1 MPSMTACIRSNE
13 SAKCIASHRFRARRW
28 GNCCARN
35 SRRRCA
41 GKRYHSP
48 MLRTRT
54 ALMIAVAAGVAV
66 TLLLAFDFVDPLEL
80 PARDLILRRLPQ
92 RAASATVVVAIDEQS
107 LRNVGAWPWDRATL
121 ATIVNRAADAG
132 ARGVILDIL
141 LAERRSGDAQL
152 ASAAKRLPVL
162 AVAVVDEHGRW
173 LLPQAPLSESVTA
186 AHGNFELDHDG
197 ILRRLS
203 ATKQSGDRSLT
214 ALSVEAASLITG
226 APIPVGRSIAPA
238 FRTRPRAI
246 PAISAADLLRNA
258 ALANS
263 LHGKLVFIGPTALAL
278 GDRVLTPT
286 SRGHLPDPGVTVHA
300 ATTESIIRGDVIS
313 ELPPIAAGVFA
324 AFGIAAILLAR
335 RRRITAT
342 TVIVAIIAGGI
353 ALLANGTAIPFI
365 TLIASAAIAAGVLE
379 TRIIIAALH
388 SSEERYIDQRER
400 DAESK
405 RVLAHELKTPL
416 ASMRSL
422 TQLMNGFDLSD
433 AERKR
438 VASLLQHEAGKLETM
453 VGTLLDLERLPLRDF
468 AESSS
473 IVDLGALAGARIDFL
488 RASTDRTLFVSADRD
503 VFVRADAAL
512 LERVVDNLIGNAL
525 KYTAGAV
532 TVRVARRNND
542 AILEVEDRG
551 PGISETEREKIFARF
566 VRGTTAAG
574 TNGLGLGL
582 SLVSEIAKWH
592 GGAASV
598 DSVQGGS
605 RFRITLPLAAAA
617 AKAGA
622 M

>member
-1 MPSMTACIRSNE
+1 M
-13 SAKCIASHRFRARRW
+13 
-28 GNCCARN
+28 
-35 SRRRCA
+35 
-41 GKRYHSP
+41 
-48 MLRTRT
+48 RT
-54 ALMIAVAAGVAV
+54 ALMIAIAAGIAV
-66 TLLLAFDFVDPLEL
+66 TLLLAFDIIDALEL

-92 RAASATVVVAIDEQS
+92 KTAQQTVVVAIDEQS
-107 LRNVGAWPWDRATL
+107 LRDVGAWPWDRARL
-121 ATIVNRAADAG
+121 ATIVDRAANAG

-141 LAERRSGDAQL
+141 LAEPRSGDDKL
-152 ASAAKRLPVL
+152 AAAAKRLPVL
-162 AVAVVDEHGRW
+162 AVAVFDEHGRW
-173 LLPQAPLSESVTA
+173 LLPQPPLSDSVTA

-203 ATKQSGDRSLT
+203 ATKQNGDRSLT

-238 FRTRPRAI
+238 FRTRPSAI
-246 PAISAADLLRNA
+246 PTISASDLLRDP
-258 ALANS
+258 ALAKN
-263 LHGKLVFIGPTALAL
+263 LREKLVFVGPTALAL

-286 SRGHLPDPGVTVHA
+286 TRGHLPDPGVTVHA
-300 ATTESIIRGDVIS
+300 AATESIIRGDVIT
-313 ELPPIAAGVFA
+313 ELPPIAAGLFA
-324 AFGIAAILLAR
+324 AIGIAAILLIR
-335 RRRITAT
+335 RRRIAASI
-342 TVIVAIIAGGI
+342 VIVAIIGGGI
-353 ALLANGTAIPFI
+353 ALLANGMAFPFI
-365 TLIASAAIAAGVLE
+365 TLIASAAIAVGVLE
-379 TRIIIAALH
+379 TTIIIAALR
-388 SSEERYIDQRER
+388 SSEERYIDHRER

-433 AERKR
+433 AERNR

-468 AESSS
+468 SALSS
-473 IVDLGALAGARIDFL
+473 IVDLGELTAARVDFL
-488 RASTDRTLFVSADRD
+488 RASTDRTLFVTADRD

-512 LERVVDNLIGNAL
+512 LERVIDNLVGNAL
-525 KYTAGAV
+525 KYATGAV
-532 TVRVARRNND
+532 TVRVARRGHD
-542 AILEVEDRG
+542 AMLEVEDRG
-551 PGISETEREKIFARF
+551 PGISEMEREKIFARF

-592 GGAASV
+592 GGAASL
-598 DSVQGGS
+598 DSVPGGGS
-605 RFRITLPLAAAA
+605 RFRVTLPMAAAA

>member
-1 MPSMTACIRSNE
+1 
-13 SAKCIASHRFRARRW
+13 
-28 GNCCARN
+28 
-35 SRRRCA
+35 
-41 GKRYHSP
+41 

-92 RAASATVVVAIDEQS
+92 RVASATVVVAIDEQS
-107 LRNVGAWPWDRATL
+107 LRDLGAWPWDRATL
-121 ATIVNRAADAG
+121 ATIVNRAADAS
-132 ARGVILDIL
+132 ARGVVLDIL

-214 ALSVEAASLITG
+214 ALSVEAASLVTG

-238 FRTRPRAI
+238 FRTRPRSI
-246 PAISAADLLRNA
+246 PAISAADLLRDA
-258 ALANS
+258 ALAKN
-263 LHGKLVFIGPTALAL
+263 LRGKLVFVGPTALAL

-286 SRGHLPDPGVTVHA
+286 TAGHRPDPGVTVHA
-300 ATTESIIRGDVIS
+300 AATESIIRGDVIR
-313 ELPPIAAGVFA
+313 EIPPIAAGIA
-324 AFGIAAILLAR
+324 AALGVGAILLIR
-335 RRRITAT
+335 RRRIAAAAVIAAT
-342 TVIVAIIAGGI
+342 VAGGVGLLIAGI
-353 ALLANGTAIPFI
+353 AIPFVAM
-365 TLIASAAIAAGVLE
+365 IASAAIALGIVE
-379 TRIIIAALH
+379 TKIIVAALR
-388 SSEERYIDQRER
+388 SSEERFIDHRGR
-400 DAESK
+400 NAESK

-422 TQLMNGFDLSD
+422 TQLMNGFDLTD

-468 AESSS
+468 ESSS
-473 IVDLGALAGARIDFL
+473 AIVDLGGLVAARVDFL
-488 RASTDRTLFVSADRD
+488 RASTDRTLFVSADPEIL
-503 VFVRADAAL
+503 VRADAAL
-512 LERVVDNLIGNAL
+512 LERVVDNLVGNAL
-525 KYTAGAV
+525 KYTSGAV
-532 TVRVARRNND
+532 TVRVARRNSD

-551 PGISETEREKIFARF
+551 PGISEIERERIFARF

-582 SLVSEIAKWH
+582 SLLSEIAKWH
-592 GGAASV
+592 GGAANVESN
-598 DSVQGGS
+598 DAGS
-605 RFRITLPLAAAA
+605 RFRI
-617 AKAGA
+617 

>member
-1 MPSMTACIRSNE
+1 
-13 SAKCIASHRFRARRW
+13 
-28 GNCCARN
+28 
-35 SRRRCA
+35 
-41 GKRYHSP
+41 

-54 ALMIAVAAGVAV
+54 ALLIAIAAGVAV
-66 TLLLAFDFVDPLEL
+66 TLLLAFDTVDPLEL

-92 RAASATVVVAIDEQS
+92 HPAQQTIVVAIDEQS
-107 LRNVGAWPWDRATL
+107 LRDVGAWPWDRAKL
-121 ATIVNRAADAG
+121 ATIVDCAAGAG

-141 LAERRSGDAQL
+141 LAEPRSGDEKL
-152 ASAAKRLPVL
+152 AKAAKRLPVL

-173 LLPQAPLSESVTA
+173 LLPGPPLSDSVTA

-238 FRTRPRAI
+238 FRTRPSAI
-246 PAISAADLLRNA
+246 ETISASNLLRDA
-258 ALANS
+258 ALS
-263 LHGKLVFIGPTALAL
+263 KKLRGTLVFVGPTALAL

-286 SRGHLPDPGVTVHA
+286 TRGHQPDPGVTVHA
-300 ATTESIIRGDVIS
+300 AATESIIRGDVIT
-313 ELPPIAAGVFA
+313 ELPPIAAGVV
-324 AFGIAAILLAR
+324 AAIGIGAILIAR
-335 RRRITAT
+335 RRRIAAG
-342 TVIVAIIAGGI
+342 IIIAAIIAGGI

-365 TLIASAAIAAGVLE
+365 TLIASAAIALGVLE
-379 TRIIIAALH
+379 TRIIIAALR
-388 SSEERYIDQRER
+388 SSEERYIDHRER

-422 TQLMNGFDLSD
+422 TQLMNDFALSE
-433 AERKR
+433 AERSR
-438 VASLLQHEAGKLETM
+438 VTSLLQHEAGKLETM
-453 VGTLLDLERLPLRDF
+453 VSTLLDLERLPLRDF
-468 AESSS
+468 ATSSTL
-473 IVDLGALAGARIDFL
+473 IDLGELTASRVDFL
-488 RASTDRTLFVSADRD
+488 RAGTDRTLFVSADRD

-525 KYTAGAV
+525 KYTTGAV
-532 TVRVARRNND
+532 TVRVARRGND

-592 GGAASV
+592 GGAASL

-605 RFRITLPLAAAA
+605 RFRITLPLAASA

>member
-1 MPSMTACIRSNE
+1 
-13 SAKCIASHRFRARRW
+13 
-28 GNCCARN
+28 
-35 SRRRCA
+35 
-41 GKRYHSP
+41 
-48 MLRTRT
+48 
-54 ALMIAVAAGVAV
+54 MIAIAAGIVV
-66 TLLLAFDFVDPLEL
+66 TLLLAFDVADPLEL

-92 RAASATVVVAIDEQS
+92 HAAQLTVVVAIDEQS
-107 LRNVGAWPWDRATL
+107 LRTVGAWPWDRSTL
-121 ATIVNRAADAG
+121 ATIVGRAADAG

-141 LAERRSGDAQL
+141 LAEPRSGDEQL
-152 ASAAKRLPVL
+152 AKATKRLPVL

-173 LLPQAPLSESVTA
+173 LLPGPPLAESVTA

-203 ATKQSGDRSLT
+203 ATKQSGDRSLS

-238 FRTRPRAI
+238 FRTRSSAI
-246 PAISAADLLRNA
+246 PAIGAADLLRDP
-258 ALANS
+258 ALAQR
-263 LHGKLVFIGPTALAL
+263 LRGKLVFIGPTAYAL

-286 SRGHLPDPGVTVHA
+286 TRRHQPDPGVTVHA
-300 ATTESIIRGDVIS
+300 SATESIIRGDVIN
-313 ELPPIAAGVFA
+313 ELPPIVAGVFA
-324 AFGIAAILLAR
+324 AIDIGAILLTR
-335 RRRITAT
+335 RRRIAAGIVITA
-342 TVIVAIIAGGI
+342 ILAGGI
-353 ALLANGTAIPFI
+353 ALLANGMAIPFI
-365 TLIASAAIAAGVLE
+365 TLIASAAIAVGVLE

-388 SSEERYIDQRER
+388 SSEERYADDRER

-422 TQLMNGFDLSD
+422 TQLMNDFDLSD
-433 AERKR
+433 AERTR
-438 VASLLQHEAGKLETM
+438 VTSLLQHEAGKLETM

-468 AESSS
+468 ATSS
-473 IVDLGALAGARIDFL
+473 IVIDLGDLAAARVDFL
-488 RASTDRTLFVSADRD
+488 RASTNRTLFVSADRD

-512 LERVVDNLIGNAL
+512 LERVVDNLVGNAL

-532 TVRVARRNND
+532 TVRVARRGND

-551 PGISETEREKIFARF
+551 PGISETEREKVFARF

-592 GGAASV
+592 GGAASL
-598 DSVQGGS
+598 DSVQGGGS

>member
-1 MPSMTACIRSNE
+1 
-13 SAKCIASHRFRARRW
+13 
-28 GNCCARN
+28 
-35 SRRRCA
+35 
-41 GKRYHSP
+41 

-54 ALMIAVAAGVAV
+54 AVMIAIAAGVAV
-66 TLLLAFDFVDPLEL
+66 TLLLAFDVVDPLEL
-80 PARDLILRRLPQ
+80 PARDMVLRRLPQ
-92 RAASATVVVAIDEQS
+92 HAAQRTVVVAIDEQS
-107 LRNVGAWPWDRATL
+107 LREVGAWPWERTKL
-121 ATIVNRAADAG
+121 ATIVDRAADAG

-141 LAERRSGDAQL
+141 LAEPRSGDEQL
-152 ASAAKRLPVL
+152 AKSAKRLPVL

-173 LLPQAPLSESVTA
+173 LMPRSPLSDSVTA

-197 ILRRLS
+197 ILRRMS

-238 FRTRPRAI
+238 LRTRPNAI
-246 PAISAADLLRNA
+246 PLISAADLLRNP
-258 ALANS
+258 ALAKN
-263 LHGKLVFIGPTALAL
+263 LHGKLVFVGPTALAL

-286 SRGHLPDPGVTVHA
+286 TRGHQPDPGVTVHA
-300 ATTESIIRGDVIS
+300 AATESIIRGDVIT
-313 ELPPIAAGVFA
+313 ELPPLAAGVFA
-324 AFGIAAILLAR
+324 AIGIAAILIAR
-335 RRRITAT
+335 RRRIAASI
-342 TVIVAIIAGGI
+342 VIAAIVAGGI
-353 ALLANGTAIPFI
+353 AMLANGTAIPFI

-379 TRIIIAALH
+379 TRIIIAALR
-388 SSEERYIDQRER
+388 SSEERYIDHRER

-438 VASLLQHEAGKLETM
+438 VTSLLQHEAGKLETM

-468 AESSS
+468 ASSS
-473 IVDLGALAGARIDFL
+473 TTIDLGDLASARVDFL

-512 LERVVDNLIGNAL
+512 LERVVDNLVGNAL
-525 KYTAGAV
+525 KYTTGAV

-551 PGISETEREKIFARF
+551 PGISEIEREKIFARF

-582 SLVSEIAKWH
+582 SLVCEIAKWH
-592 GGAASV
+592 GGAASL

-605 RFRITLPLAAAA
+605 RFRMTLPVATES

>member
-1 MPSMTACIRSNE
+1 MV
-13 SAKCIASHRFRARRW
+13 
-28 GNCCARN
+28 
-35 SRRRCA
+35 
-41 GKRYHSP
+41 
-48 MLRTRT
+48 RTRT
-54 ALMIAVAAGVAV
+54 ALMIAIAAGVAV
-66 TLLLAFDFVDPLEL
+66 TLLLAFDVVDPLEL

-92 RAASATVVVAIDEQS
+92 NAAQQTTVVAIDEQS
-107 LRNVGAWPWDRATL
+107 LRDVGAWPWDRATL
-121 ATIVNRAADAG
+121 ATIVDRAVDAG
-132 ARGVILDIL
+132 ARGVVLDIL
-141 LAERRSGDAQL
+141 LAEPRSGDEQL
-152 ASAAKRLPVL
+152 AKAAKRLPVL

-173 LLPQAPLSESVTA
+173 LLPGPPLAESVTA

-203 ATKQSGDRSLT
+203 ATKQSRDRSLT
-214 ALSVEAASLITG
+214 ALSVEAASLVTG

-246 PAISAADLLRNA
+246 PVIGAADLLRDP
-258 ALANS
+258 ALAKR
-263 LHGKLVFIGPTALAL
+263 LRGKLVFVGPTALAL

-286 SRGHLPDPGVTVHA
+286 TRGHQPDPGVTVHA
-300 ATTESIIRGDVIS
+300 AATESIIRGDVIT
-313 ELPPIAAGVFA
+313 ELPPIAAGFFA
-324 AFGIAAILLAR
+324 AIGIGAILLAR
-335 RRRITAT
+335 RRRIAAS
-342 TVIVAIIAGGI
+342 TVIVAIGAGGI
-353 ALLANGTAIPFI
+353 ALLANGIAIPFI
-365 TLIASAAIAAGVLE
+365 TLIAFAAIAAGVLE
-379 TRIIIAALH
+379 SRVIIAALR
-388 SSEERYIDQRER
+388 SSEERYSDHRER

-422 TQLMNGFDLSD
+422 TQLMNDFDLSE
-433 AERKR
+433 AERNR

-468 AESSS
+468 ASSS
-473 IVDLGALAGARIDFL
+473 SVIDLGELTAARVDFL

-512 LERVVDNLIGNAL
+512 LERVVDNLVGNAI
-525 KYTAGAV
+525 KYTTGAV
-532 TVRVARRNND
+532 TVRVTRRRNQ

-551 PGISETEREKIFARF
+551 PGISETERDKIFARF

-592 GGAASV
+592 GGAASL
-598 DSVQGGS
+598 DAVQGGGS
-605 RFRITLPLAAAA
+605 RFRITLPLTAAA

>member
-1 MPSMTACIRSNE
+1 
-13 SAKCIASHRFRARRW
+13 
-28 GNCCARN
+28 
-35 SRRRCA
+35 
-41 GKRYHSP
+41 
-48 MLRTRT
+48 
-54 ALMIAVAAGVAV
+54 MIAIAAGVAV
-66 TLLLAFDFVDPLEL
+66 TLLLAFDVVDPLEL
-80 PARDLILRRLPQ
+80 PARDLVLRRLPQ
-92 RAASATVVVAIDEQS
+92 HAAQRTVVVAIDEQS
-107 LRNVGAWPWDRATL
+107 LRDVGAWPWDRAKL
-121 ATIVNRAADAG
+121 ATIVDRAADAG

-141 LAERRSGDAQL
+141 LAEPRGGDEQL
-152 ASAAKRLPVL
+152 AIAAKRLPVL
-162 AVAVVDEHGRW
+162 TVAVVDEHGRW
-173 LLPQAPLSESVTA
+173 LVPQSPLSESVTA
-186 AHGNFELDHDG
+186 AHGNFEVDHDG

-203 ATKQSGDRSLT
+203 ATKQSGERSLT

-238 FRTRPRAI
+238 FRTRASAI
-246 PAISAADLLRNA
+246 PTISAADLLRKPA
-258 ALANS
+258 PAKS

-286 SRGHLPDPGVTVHA
+286 TRRHQPDPGVTVHA
-300 ATTESIIRGDVIS
+300 AATESIIRGDVIT
-313 ELPPIAAGVFA
+313 ELPPLAAGVFA
-324 AFGIAAILLAR
+324 AIGIAAILIAR
-335 RRRITAT
+335 RRRIAASI
-342 TVIVAIIAGGI
+342 VIVAIVAGGI
-353 ALLANGTAIPFI
+353 AMLANGIAIPFI
-365 TLIASAAIAAGVLE
+365 TLIASATIAVGVLE
-379 TRIIIAALH
+379 TRIIVAALR
-388 SSEERYIDQRER
+388 SSEERYIDHRER

-438 VASLLQHEAGKLETM
+438 VTSLLQHEAGKLETM

-468 AESSS
+468 ASSS
-473 IVDLGALAGARIDFL
+473 TIVDLGDLASARVDFL
-488 RASTDRTLFVSADRD
+488 RASTNRTLFVSADRD

-512 LERVVDNLIGNAL
+512 LERVVDNLVGNAL
-525 KYTAGAV
+525 KYTTGAV

-542 AILEVEDRG
+542 ALLEVEDRG

-566 VRGTTAAG
+566 VRGTSAAG

-592 GGAASV
+592 GGAASLDAV
-598 DSVQGGS
+598 LGGGS
-605 RFRITLPLAAAA
+605 RFRITLPVAGES

>member
-1 MPSMTACIRSNE
+1 
-13 SAKCIASHRFRARRW
+13 
-28 GNCCARN
+28 
-35 SRRRCA
+35 
-41 GKRYHSP
+41 

-54 ALMIAVAAGVAV
+54 AVMIAIAAGVAV
-66 TLLLAFDFVDPLEL
+66 TLLLAFDVVDPLEL
-80 PARDLILRRLPQ
+80 PARDLVLRRLPQ
-92 RAASATVVVAIDEQS
+92 HVAQRTVVVAIDEQS
-107 LRNVGAWPWDRATL
+107 LRDIGAWPWDRAKL
-121 ATIVNRAADAG
+121 ATIVDRAADAG

-141 LAERRSGDAQL
+141 LAEPRSGDEQL
-152 ASAAKRLPVL
+152 AVSAKRLPVV

-173 LLPQAPLSESVTA
+173 LMPRSPLSDSVTA
-186 AHGNFELDHDG
+186 AHGNFEVDQDG

-203 ATKQSGDRSLT
+203 ATKQSGDRSLA

-238 FRTRPRAI
+238 FRTRPSAI
-246 PAISAADLLRNA
+246 PLISAADLLHDPARA
-258 ALANS
+258 KHLR
-263 LHGKLVFIGPTALAL
+263 GKLVFIGPTALAL

-286 SRGHLPDPGVTVHA
+286 TRRHQPDPGVTVHA
-300 ATTESIIRGDVIS
+300 SATESIIRGDVIT
-313 ELPPIAAGVFA
+313 ELSPLAAGVFA
-324 AFGIAAILLAR
+324 TIGIAAILIAR
-335 RRRITAT
+335 RRRIAASI
-342 TVIVAIIAGGI
+342 VIVANVAGGI
-353 ALLANGTAIPFI
+353 AMLANGTAIPFI
-365 TLIASAAIAAGVLE
+365 TLIASAAIAVGVLE
-379 TRIIIAALH
+379 TSIIIAALR
-388 SSEERYIDQRER
+388 SSEERYIDHRER

-438 VASLLQHEAGKLETM
+438 VTSLLQHEAGKLETM

-468 AESSS
+468 ASSS
-473 IVDLGALAGARIDFL
+473 ATIELGELVSTRVDFL

-512 LERVVDNLIGNAL
+512 LERVVDNLVGNAL
-525 KYTAGAV
+525 KYTTGAV
-532 TVRVARRNND
+532 TVRVARRGNA

-551 PGISETEREKIFARF
+551 PGISEIEREKIFARF
-566 VRGTTAAG
+566 VRGTTAVG

-592 GGAASV
+592 GGAASL
-598 DSVQGGS
+598 DAVQGGGS
-605 RFRITLPLAAAA
+605 RFRITLPVAAES

>member
-1 MPSMTACIRSNE
+1 
-13 SAKCIASHRFRARRW
+13 
-28 GNCCARN
+28 
-35 SRRRCA
+35 
-41 GKRYHSP
+41 

-54 ALMIAVAAGVAV
+54 ALMIAIAAGVAV
-66 TLLLAFDFVDPLEL
+66 TLLLAFDAVDPLEL
-80 PARDLILRRLPQ
+80 PARDLVLRRLPQ
-92 RAASATVVVAIDEQS
+92 HAAQQTVVVAIDEQS
-107 LRNVGAWPWDRATL
+107 LRDVGAWPWDRGKL
-121 ATIVNRAADAG
+121 ATIVDRAADAG

-141 LAERRSGDAQL
+141 LAEPRSGDEPL
-152 ASAAKRLPVL
+152 ANAAKRLPVL

-173 LLPQAPLSESVTA
+173 LVPGLPLSQSVTA

-203 ATKQSGDRSLT
+203 ATKQSGGRSLT

-238 FRTRPRAI
+238 FRTRANAI
-246 PAISAADLLRNA
+246 PTIGAADLLGDP
-258 ALANS
+258 ALAQR
-263 LHGKLVFIGPTALAL
+263 LRGKLVFIGPTAFAL

-286 SRGHLPDPGVTVHA
+286 TRRHQPDPGVTVHA
-300 ATTESIIRGDVIS
+300 AATESIIRGDVIS
-313 ELPPIAAGVFA
+313 ELPPIVAGVFA
-324 AFGIAAILLAR
+324 AIGIGAILIAR
-335 RRRITAT
+335 RRRIAAGI
-342 TVIVAIIAGGI
+342 VIVAILAGGI

-365 TLIASAAIAAGVLE
+365 TLIASAAIAVGVLE
-379 TRIIIAALH
+379 TRIIVAALR
-388 SSEERYIDQRER
+388 SSEERYADDRER

-422 TQLMNGFDLSD
+422 AQLMNDFDLSE
-433 AERKR
+433 AERTR
-438 VASLLQHEAGKLETM
+438 VTSLLQHEAGKLETM

-468 AESSS
+468 ASSS
-473 IVDLGALAGARIDFL
+473 NVIDLGDLASTRVDFL
-488 RASTDRTLFVSADRD
+488 RASTDRTLFVTADRD

-512 LERVVDNLIGNAL
+512 LERVVDNLVGNAL

-532 TVRVARRNND
+532 TVRVARRGND

-551 PGISETEREKIFARF
+551 PCISETEREKIFARF

-592 GGAASV
+592 GGAASL
-598 DSVQGGS
+598 DNVQGGS

>member
-1 MPSMTACIRSNE
+1 MLRRRTAVLI
-13 SAKCIASHRFRARRW
+13 AIAS
-28 GNCCARN
+28 
-35 SRRRCA
+35 
-41 GKRYHSP
+41 
-48 MLRTRT
+48 
-54 ALMIAVAAGVAV
+54 GVVV
-66 TLLLAFDFVDPLEL
+66 TLLLAFDVADPLEL

-92 RAASATVVVAIDEQS
+92 HAAQQTVVVAIDEQS
-107 LRNVGAWPWDRATL
+107 LRDAGAWPWDRSKL
-121 ATIVNRAADAG
+121 ATIVDRAADAG

-141 LAERRSGDAQL
+141 LAEPRSGDELL
-152 ASAAKRLPVL
+152 AKAAKRLPVL
-162 AVAVVDEHGRW
+162 AVSVVDEHGRW
-173 LLPQAPLSESVTA
+173 LLPGPPLADSVTA

-226 APIPVGRSIAPA
+226 APIPVGRSVAPS
-238 FRTRPRAI
+238 FRTRASAI
-246 PAISAADLLRNA
+246 PAISAAELLRDP
-258 ALANS
+258 ALAQR
-263 LHGKLVFIGPTALAL
+263 LRGKLVFIGPTAFAL

-286 SRGHLPDPGVTVHA
+286 TRRHQPDPGVTVHA
-300 ATTESIIRGDVIS
+300 AATESIIRGDVIS

-324 AFGIAAILLAR
+324 AIGIGAILLTR
-335 RRRITAT
+335 RRRIAASI
-342 TVIVAIIAGGI
+342 VIAAIVAGGI
-353 ALLANGTAIPFI
+353 ALLANGMAIPFV
-365 TLIASAAIAAGVLE
+365 TLIASAAIALGVLE
-379 TRIIIAALH
+379 TRIIAAALR
-388 SSEERYIDQRER
+388 SSEARYVDHRQR

-422 TQLMNGFDLSD
+422 TQLMNDFDLSD
-433 AERKR
+433 AERSR
-438 VASLLQHEAGKLETM
+438 VTSLLQHEAGKLETM

-468 AESSS
+468 ASSS
-473 IVDLGALAGARIDFL
+473 NVIDLGELTAARVDFL
-488 RASTDRTLFVSADRD
+488 RASSDRTLFVSADRD

-512 LERVVDNLIGNAL
+512 LERVVDNLVGNAL
-525 KYTAGAV
+525 KYTAGAI
-532 TVRVARRNND
+532 TVRVARRGHD

-551 PGISETEREKIFARF
+551 PGISEMEREKIFARF

-592 GGAASV
+592 GGAANVES
-598 DSVQGGS
+598 SESGS
-605 RFRITLPLAAAA
+605 RFRITLPLAAES